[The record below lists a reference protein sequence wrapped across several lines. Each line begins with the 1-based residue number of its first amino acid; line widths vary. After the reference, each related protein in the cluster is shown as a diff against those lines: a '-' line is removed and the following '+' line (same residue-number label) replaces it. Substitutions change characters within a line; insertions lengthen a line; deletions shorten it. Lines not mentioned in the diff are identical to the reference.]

1 MQVCARRFKK
11 NTKPPW
17 VCATK
22 SSRILT
28 YLQLLRKAHN
38 QGPCHSS
45 NKQKRGRG
53 RGKKALLKRFSKTTM
68 LLLTPQRVALSI
80 KWQYWIKVS
89 FCSASK
95 IGSGCHTLNKFKGS
109 PRAKNARDVPLRC
122 TRCPRRLVA
131 GKTYDTFLSLSSFLF
146 LAGRVTAVQMQAK
159 VKAEWTEKE
168 VLCGGGNVF

>member
-1 MQVCARRFKK
+1 MQPRAPAFSHICSCFGKPTTKAR
-11 NTKPPW
+11 
-17 VCATK
+17 ATAQT
-22 SSRILT
+22 SR
-28 YLQLLRKAHN
+28 KEEGA
-38 QGPCHSS
+38 
-45 NKQKRGRG
+45 G

-68 LLLTPQRVALSI
+68 VLLTPQRVALSI

-146 LAGRVTAVQMQAK
+146 LAGRVTAVQK
-159 VKAEWTEKE
+159 VKTEWTEKE
-168 VLCGGGNVF
+168 VRCGGGNVF